1 MTKYREKTCME
12 CGRVYR
18 RQFRRNTGTMG
29 WCRPSCYFRDYR
41 RRRRAAEAG
50 AAGARAGSPQKDYS
64 QGATMAEKEMNGE
77 IEETVEMCL
86 DVVAD
91 RPLVPHTRFEE
102 DNGVG
107 VEWRGRCWAWPTDGE
122 APVLRDVV
130 VTDAEVV
137 KLLEPGSVRRVRAI
151 ERPVETP
158 EGTVDGLALWM
169 EFAGQCEPDRRAT
182 VRGLREGEKVRISEN
197 GLRQEINGSVG
208 TLLWFTVGT
217 IDVDGR
223 RYGVGLKD
231 LEPVDGPSHPPTGA
245 REAESASSL
254 QDAGSILRSI
264 ERPEGDATPPRE
276 VECRSTSTPTP

>member
-1 MTKYREKTCME
+1 MWPDGAFDRSDDGEPGGSGVTRYREKICRE
-12 CGRVYR
+12 CERVYR
-18 RQFRRNTGTMG
+18 RQFRRNTGSMG

-41 RRRRAAEAG
+41 RRRRAAEDRTAAEAG

-77 IEETVEMCL
+77 IEETGEMCL

-102 DNGVG
+102 DNGVA
-107 VEWRGRCWAWPTDGE
+107 VEWRGRCWAWLTDGE

-137 KLLEPGSVRRVRAI
+137 KLLEPGNVRCVRAI

-158 EGTVDGLALWM
+158 EGTVDGLALRM
-169 EFAGQCEPDRRAT
+169 EFAGECEPDRRAT
-182 VRGLREGEKVRISEN
+182 VRGLREGGKVRISES

-217 IDVDGR
+217 VDVDGR
-223 RYGVGLKD
+223 RYSVGLKD
-231 LEPVDGPSHPPTGA
+231 LEPVDKLYRNGVRQGKELADSDLSP
-245 REAESASSL
+245 
-254 QDAGSILRSI
+254 
-264 ERPEGDATPPRE
+264 
-276 VECRSTSTPTP
+276 